1 MEAIVIQVMDYYAQ
15 PIMEIIAILQMEII
29 VLPMIKLIWLI
40 LLSATQ
46 KTKFLAIKIMEHS
59 VTLQGLKLIV
69 CLTTRAHNYVT
80 LKMEFLASIIIQ
92 AGI

>member
-29 VLPMIKLIWLI
+29 VLPMTKLIWLI